1 MYSNKEALRQPRYL
15 SKALLR
21 PCLDQVMFMNLSKLV
36 SIAGFIKK
44 STRNE
49 FKLDHQQA
57 NNASNDMW
65 EDCLVSNAPTKSTF
79 QQDKKNHPIEKACTE
94 GEYLESLVKT
104 IEGNILPLIIE
115 QHLDSSIPAQFTAKQ
130 IIDQTAVEHLT
141 KLVLQEDARI
151 SVDYVKEM
159 HASGTAL
166 EDIYLFL
173 LTPVARKLGEMWEED
188 ESSFTEV
195 TIALWR
201 IKQLM
206 YDLSPIFQQYS
217 EQGKT
222 GSSIMLVPLP
232 GSQHNLGLFM
242 VSEFFAKA
250 GWRIW
255 GELAAT
261 EEEIVSMAA
270 NEWFDIVGLSASVR
284 EQFPQLKELIKSIK
298 AKSKNPHVGI
308 IIGSP
313 VFNQFP
319 ELIDDLGADMVGMDA
334 EDALEKASF
343 YVEKLR

>member
-1 MYSNKEALRQPRYL
+1 
-15 SKALLR
+15 
-21 PCLDQVMFMNLSKLV
+21 MNLSRLV
-36 SIAGFIKK
+36 SIAGFKK
-44 STRNE
+44 RSARDDY
-49 FKLDHQQA
+49 KLDQQQT
-57 NNASNDMW
+57 NNASGAMW
-65 EDCLVSNAPTKSTF
+65 EDCLVSNAPTKVTF
-79 QQDKKNHPIEKACTE
+79 EQDKKSHPIEKACTE

-115 QHLDSSIPAQFTAKQ
+115 QHLDSSIPSQLPAKQ
-130 IIDQTAVEHLT
+130 IIDQKAVDDLTA
-141 KLVLQEDARI
+141 LVLQEDARV
-151 SVDYVKEM
+151 SVDYVKEIN
-159 HASGTAL
+159 ASGTTL
-166 EDIYLFL
+166 EDIYLLL
-173 LTPVARKLGEMWEED
+173 LTPVARKLGAMWED
-188 ESSFTEV
+188 DQSSFTEV
-195 TIALWR
+195 TIGLWR

-319 ELIDDLGADMVGMDA
+319 ELINDLGADMVGMDA

>member
-1 MYSNKEALRQPRYL
+1 
-15 SKALLR
+15 
-21 PCLDQVMFMNLSKLV
+21 MNLSRLV
-36 SIAGFIKK
+36 SIAGLKKK
-44 STRNE
+44 STRDD
-49 FKLDHQQA
+49 FKLDQQQTTKV
-57 NNASNDMW
+57 SNDMW
-65 EDCLVSNAPTKSTF
+65 EDCLVSNAPTKSKF
-79 QQDKKNHPIEKACTE
+79 EQDKKTHPIEKACTE

-115 QHLDSSIPAQFTAKQ
+115 QHLDSSIPTQLPVKQ
-130 IIDQTAVEHLT
+130 IIDHKAIEDLT
-141 KLVLQEDARI
+141 RLVLQEDARI
-151 SVDYVKEM
+151 SVDYVKEL
-159 HASGTAL
+159 HASGTGL
-166 EDIYLFL
+166 EDIYLLL
-173 LTPVARKLGEMWEED
+173 LTPVARKLGAMWDED

-195 TIALWR
+195 TIGLWR

-206 YDLSPIFQQYS
+206 YDLSPIFQQYA

-261 EEEIVSMAA
+261 EEDIVSMAA
-270 NEWFDIVGLSASVR
+270 NEWFDVVGLSASVR
-284 EQFPQLKELIKSIK
+284 EQFPQLKALIKSIK
-298 AKSKNPHVGI
+298 AKSKNPKVGI

-319 ELIDDLGADMVGMDA
+319 ELIDDLGADMVGIDA

-343 YVEKLR
+343 YVERLR

>member
-1 MYSNKEALRQPRYL
+1 
-15 SKALLR
+15 
-21 PCLDQVMFMNLSKLV
+21 MNLSRLV

-44 STRNE
+44 SKRDDY
-49 FKLDHQQA
+49 KLDQQQSSKMA
-57 NNASNDMW
+57 DSMW
-65 EDCLVSNAPTKSTF
+65 DDCLVSNAPSKEAF
-79 QQDKKNHPIEKACTE
+79 KKGQDTHPLEKACTE

-104 IEGNILPLIIE
+104 IEGNILPHIIE
-115 QHLDSSIPAQFTAKQ
+115 HHLESSIPEDLTAK
-130 IIDQTAVEHLT
+130 AVNDERNILELT
-141 KLVLQEDARI
+141 NLVLQEDARA
-151 SVDYVKEM
+151 SVNFVKAI
-159 HASGTAL
+159 HTSGTSL
-166 EDIYLFL
+166 EDIYLLL
-173 LTPVARKLGEMWEED
+173 LTPVARKLGAMWEDD

-206 YDLSPIFQQYS
+206 YDLSPIFQQYA
-217 EQGKT
+217 EQNKT

-261 EEEIVSMAA
+261 EEEIIQMAA
-270 NEWFDIVGLSASVR
+270 NQWFDVVGLSASVR
-284 EQFPQLKELIKSIK
+284 EQFPQLQELIKSIK
-298 AKSKNPHVGI
+298 AKSKNPNVGV

-319 ELIDDLGADMVGMDA
+319 ELVDDLGADMVGMDA
-334 EDALEKASF
+334 EDALEKATF
-343 YVEKLR
+343 YVERLR

>member
-1 MYSNKEALRQPRYL
+1 
-15 SKALLR
+15 
-21 PCLDQVMFMNLSKLV
+21 MNLSRLV
-36 SIAGFIKK
+36 SIAGFKKK
-44 STRNE
+44 STRDE
-49 FKLDHQQA
+49 FKLDQEQSSK
-57 NNASNDMW
+57 ASNDMW
-65 EDCLVSNAPTKSTF
+65 QDCLVSNAPSQSTF
-79 QQDKKNHPIEKACTE
+79 QQGKNNHLLEKACTE
-94 GEYLESLVKT
+94 AEYLESLVKT
-104 IEGNILPLIIE
+104 IEGNILPLILE
-115 QHLDSSIPAQFTAKQ
+115 QHLDSSIQAQLPVQK
-130 IIDQTAVEHLT
+130 IIDQQVIADLT

-151 SVDYVKEM
+151 SVDYVKEL
-159 HASGTAL
+159 HASGTSL
-166 EDIYLFL
+166 EDIYLLL
-173 LTPVARKLGEMWEED
+173 LTPVARKLGQMWEED

-206 YDLSPIFQQYS
+206 YDLSPIFQQYA

-255 GELAAT
+255 GELAAS
-261 EEEIVSMAA
+261 ENEIVSMAEK
-270 NEWFDIVGLSASVR
+270 EWFDIIGLSASVR

-298 AKSKNPHVGI
+298 AKSKNPQVGV

-319 ELIDDLGADMVGMDA
+319 ELIDDLGADMIGMNA
-334 EDALEKASF
+334 EDALEKATF
-343 YVEKLR
+343 YVERLR

>member
-1 MYSNKEALRQPRYL
+1 
-15 SKALLR
+15 
-21 PCLDQVMFMNLSKLV
+21 MFMNLSKLV
-36 SIAGFIKK
+36 SIAGFKKK
-44 STRNE
+44 STHDD
-49 FKLDHQQA
+49 FKLDKQQTIK
-57 NNASNDMW
+57 ASNDMW

-79 QQDKKNHPIEKACTE
+79 KQDKNTHPIEKACTE

-104 IEGNILPLIIE
+104 IEGNILPHIIE
-115 QHLDSSIPAQFTAKQ
+115 QHLDSSIPAQIPVKQ
-130 IIDQTAVEHLT
+130 TIDQKAVEELT
-141 KLVLQEDARI
+141 KLVLEEDARI
-151 SVDYVKEM
+151 SVDYVKEI

-166 EDIYLFL
+166 EDIYLLL

-206 YDLSPIFQQYS
+206 YDLSPVFQQYA

-261 EEEIVSMAA
+261 EEDIVSMAA

-298 AKSKNPHVGI
+298 AKSKNPNVGV

-319 ELIDDLGADMVGMDA
+319 ELIEDIGADMVGMDA
-334 EDALEKASF
+334 EDALEKATF
-343 YVEKLR
+343 YVERLR

>member
-1 MYSNKEALRQPRYL
+1 
-15 SKALLR
+15 
-21 PCLDQVMFMNLSKLV
+21 MNLSRLV
-36 SIAGFIKK
+36 SITGLKKK
-44 STRNE
+44 SNRDDFN
-49 FKLDHQQA
+49 LDQQQTTK
-57 NNASNDMW
+57 ASNDMW

-79 QQDKKNHPIEKACTE
+79 EQDKKTHPIEKACTE

-115 QHLDSSIPAQFTAKQ
+115 QHLDSSIPTRLPVKQ
-130 IIDQTAVEHLT
+130 IIDQKAVEDLT

-151 SVDYVKEM
+151 SVDYVKEL
-159 HASGTAL
+159 HASGTGL
-166 EDIYLFL
+166 EDIYLLL
-173 LTPVARKLGEMWEED
+173 LTPVARKLGAMWDED

-195 TIALWR
+195 TIGLWR

-206 YDLSPIFQQYS
+206 YDLSPIFQQYA

-261 EEEIVSMAA
+261 EEDIVSMAA
-270 NEWFDIVGLSASVR
+270 NEWFDVVGLSASVR

-298 AKSKNPHVGI
+298 AKSKNPKVGI

-319 ELIDDLGADMVGMDA
+319 ELVDDLGADMVGIDA

-343 YVEKLR
+343 YVERLR

>member
-1 MYSNKEALRQPRYL
+1 
-15 SKALLR
+15 
-21 PCLDQVMFMNLSKLV
+21 MNLSRLV
-36 SIAGFIKK
+36 SIAGFKKK
-44 STRNE
+44 SKQE
-49 FKLDHQQA
+49 GFKENNQQSSKVA
-57 NNASNDMW
+57 DSMW
-65 EDCLVSNAPTKSTF
+65 DDCLVSSAPTTANF
-79 QQDKKNHPIEKACTE
+79 KKEQETHPLEKACTE
-94 GEYLESLVKT
+94 AEYLESLVKT
-104 IEGNILPLIIE
+104 IEGNILPHIIE
-115 QHLDSSIPAQFTAKQ
+115 HHLESSVPEDLLAKA
-130 IIDQTAVEHLT
+130 IIDEKRISELT
-141 KLVLQEDARI
+141 NLVLQEDART
-151 SVDYVKEM
+151 SVNYVKAI
-159 HASGTAL
+159 HTSGTSL
-166 EDIYLFL
+166 EDIYLLL

-217 EQGKT
+217 EQNKT

-242 VSEFFAKA
+242 VSEFFARA

-261 EEEIVSMAA
+261 EEEIIAMAA
-270 NEWFDIVGLSASVR
+270 NEWFDVVGLSASVR

-298 AKSKNPHVGI
+298 AKSKNPHVGV

-319 ELIDDLGADMVGMDA
+319 ELVDDLGADMVGIDA
-334 EDALEKASF
+334 ADALEKATF
-343 YVEKLR
+343 YVERLR

>member
-1 MYSNKEALRQPRYL
+1 
-15 SKALLR
+15 
-21 PCLDQVMFMNLSKLV
+21 MNLSKLV
-36 SIAGFIKK
+36 SIAGFRKK
-44 STRNE
+44 SARDDFEVN
-49 FKLDHQQA
+49 QQQTTK
-57 NNASNDMW
+57 ASNDMW
-65 EDCLVSNAPTKSTF
+65 DDCLVSNAPSKSTF
-79 QQDKKNHPIEKACTE
+79 EQDKKTHPIEKACTE

-115 QHLDSSIPAQFTAKQ
+115 QHLDSSIPAQFPAKQ
-130 IIDQTAVEHLT
+130 IIDQKAVEDLT

-151 SVDYVKEM
+151 SVDYVKKM
-159 HASGTAL
+159 HGSGTAL
-166 EDIYLFL
+166 EDIYLLL

-206 YDLSPIFQQYS
+206 YDLSPIFQQYA
-217 EQGKT
+217 EQGKS

-298 AKSKNPHVGI
+298 AKSKNPNVGV

-313 VFNQFP
+313 VFNQSP
-319 ELIDDLGADMVGMDA
+319 ELKDDLGADMVGMNA
-334 EDALEKASF
+334 EDALEKATF
-343 YVEKLR
+343 YVEQLR

>member
-1 MYSNKEALRQPRYL
+1 
-15 SKALLR
+15 
-21 PCLDQVMFMNLSKLV
+21 MNLSKLV
-36 SIAGFIKK
+36 SIAGLKKK
-44 STRNE
+44 STRDD
-49 FKLDHQQA
+49 FKLDQQQA
-57 NNASNDMW
+57 TKASNEVW

-79 QQDKKNHPIEKACTE
+79 KQDKNTHPIEKACTE

-104 IEGNILPLIIE
+104 IEGNILPHIIE
-115 QHLDSSIPAQFTAKQ
+115 QHLDSSIPAQIPVKQ
-130 IIDQTAVEHLT
+130 TIDQKAVEELT
-141 KLVLQEDARI
+141 KLVLEEDARI
-151 SVDYVKEM
+151 SVDYVKEI

-166 EDIYLFL
+166 EDIYLLL

-206 YDLSPIFQQYS
+206 YDLSPVFQQYA

-270 NEWFDIVGLSASVR
+270 NQWFDIVGLSASVR

-298 AKSKNPHVGI
+298 AKSKNPNVGV

-319 ELIDDLGADMVGMDA
+319 ELIGDLGADMVGMDA
-334 EDALEKASF
+334 EDALEKATF
-343 YVEKLR
+343 YVERLR

>member
-1 MYSNKEALRQPRYL
+1 
-15 SKALLR
+15 
-21 PCLDQVMFMNLSKLV
+21 MNLSKLV

-44 STRNE
+44 STRDE
-49 FKLDHQQA
+49 FKLDHEQA
-57 NNASNDMW
+57 NKSSNDMW

-79 QQDKKNHPIEKACTE
+79 QQDKKTHPIEKACTE

-115 QHLDSSIPAQFTAKQ
+115 QHLDSSIPAQFPAKQ
-130 IIDQTAVEHLT
+130 IIDQKAVENLT

-151 SVDYVKEM
+151 SVEYVKEM

-166 EDIYLFL
+166 EDIYLLL
-173 LTPVARKLGEMWEED
+173 LTPVARKLGAMWEED

-206 YDLSPIFQQYS
+206 YDLSPIFQQYAG
-217 EQGKT
+217 QGKT

-298 AKSKNPHVGI
+298 AKSKNPNVGV

-319 ELIDDLGADMVGMDA
+319 ELIDDLGADMIGMNA
-334 EDALEKASF
+334 EDALEKATF
-343 YVEKLR
+343 YVEQLH

>member
-1 MYSNKEALRQPRYL
+1 
-15 SKALLR
+15 
-21 PCLDQVMFMNLSKLV
+21 MNLSRLV
-36 SIAGFIKK
+36 SIAGFKK
-44 STRNE
+44 RSARDDY
-49 FKLDHQQA
+49 KPDQQQT
-57 NNASNDMW
+57 NNASGAMW
-65 EDCLVSNAPTKSTF
+65 EDCLVSNAPTKATF
-79 QQDKKNHPIEKACTE
+79 DQDKKSHPIEKACTE

-115 QHLDSSIPAQFTAKQ
+115 QHLDSSIPSQLPVKQ
-130 IIDQTAVEHLT
+130 IIDQKAVDDLTA
-141 KLVLQEDARI
+141 LVLQEDARV
-151 SVDYVKEM
+151 SVDYVKEIN
-159 HASGTAL
+159 AYGTTL
-166 EDIYLFL
+166 EDIYLLL
-173 LTPVARKLGEMWEED
+173 LTPVARKLGAMWED
-188 ESSFTEV
+188 DQSSFTEV
-195 TIALWR
+195 TIGLWR

-217 EQGKT
+217 EQGKI

>member
-1 MYSNKEALRQPRYL
+1 
-15 SKALLR
+15 
-21 PCLDQVMFMNLSKLV
+21 V
-36 SIAGFIKK
+36 SIAGLKKK
-44 STRNE
+44 STRDD
-49 FKLDHQQA
+49 FKLDQQQTTKV
-57 NNASNDMW
+57 SNDMW
-65 EDCLVSNAPTKSTF
+65 EDCLVSNAPTKSKF
-79 QQDKKNHPIEKACTE
+79 EQDKKTHPIEKACTE
-94 GEYLESLVKT
+94 GEYLESLVNT

-115 QHLDSSIPAQFTAKQ
+115 QHLDSSIPAQLPVKQ
-130 IIDQTAVEHLT
+130 IIDHKAIEDLT
-141 KLVLQEDARI
+141 RLVLQEDARI
-151 SVDYVKEM
+151 SVDYVKEL
-159 HASGTAL
+159 HASGTGL
-166 EDIYLFL
+166 EDIYLLL
-173 LTPVARKLGEMWEED
+173 LTPVARKLGAMWDED

-195 TIALWR
+195 TIGLWR

-206 YDLSPIFQQYS
+206 YDLSPIFQQYA

-261 EEEIVSMAA
+261 EEDIVSMAA
-270 NEWFDIVGLSASVR
+270 NEWFDVVGLSASVR
-284 EQFPQLKELIKSIK
+284 EQFPQLKALIKSIK
-298 AKSKNPHVGI
+298 AKSKNPKVGI

-319 ELIDDLGADMVGMDA
+319 ELIDDLGADMVGIDA

-343 YVEKLR
+343 YVERLR

>member
-1 MYSNKEALRQPRYL
+1 
-15 SKALLR
+15 
-21 PCLDQVMFMNLSKLV
+21 MNLSKLV
-36 SIAGFIKK
+36 SIAGFRKK
-44 STRNE
+44 SNRDDFE
-49 FKLDHQQA
+49 LDQQQKTK
-57 NNASNDMW
+57 ASNDMW
-65 EDCLVSNAPTKSTF
+65 DDCLVSNAPTKSTF
-79 QQDKKNHPIEKACTE
+79 EHDKKAHPIEKACTE

-115 QHLDSSIPAQFTAKQ
+115 QHLDSSIPAQFPAKQ
-130 IIDQTAVEHLT
+130 IIDQKAVEDLT

-159 HASGTAL
+159 HASGTTL

-173 LTPVARKLGEMWEED
+173 LTPVARKLGAMWEED

-270 NEWFDIVGLSASVR
+270 NEWFDIIGLSASVR

-319 ELIDDLGADMVGMDA
+319 ELTDALGADMVGMNA
-334 EDALEKASF
+334 EDALEKATF
-343 YVEKLR
+343 YVEQLR

>member
-1 MYSNKEALRQPRYL
+1 
-15 SKALLR
+15 
-21 PCLDQVMFMNLSKLV
+21 MNLSRLV
-36 SIAGFIKK
+36 SIAGFKKK
-44 STRNE
+44 SKQDDY
-49 FKLDHQQA
+49 KLDQQQ
-57 NNASNDMW
+57 SSKTSDRMW
-65 EDCLVSNAPTKSTF
+65 EDCLVSNAPSQTTF
-79 QQDKKNHPIEKACTE
+79 KKEQDTHPLEKACTE

-104 IEGNILPLIIE
+104 IEGNILPHIIE
-115 QHLDSSIPAQFTAKQ
+115 QHLESSISEDLLAKATINENNILQ
-130 IIDQTAVEHLT
+130 LT
-141 KLVLQEDARI
+141 NFVLQEDARA
-151 SVDYVKEM
+151 SVSFVKEI
-159 HASGTAL
+159 HASGTSL
-166 EDIYLFL
+166 EDIYLLL
-173 LTPVARKLGEMWEED
+173 LTPVARKLGEMWEQD

-206 YDLSPIFQQYS
+206 YDLSPIFQQYAGQS
-217 EQGKT
+217 KT

-261 EEEIVSMAA
+261 EDDIIQMAA
-270 NEWFDIVGLSASVR
+270 NEWFDVVGLSASVR

-298 AKSKNPHVGI
+298 AKSKNPKVGV

-334 EDALEKASF
+334 EDALEKATF
-343 YVEKLR
+343 YVERLR